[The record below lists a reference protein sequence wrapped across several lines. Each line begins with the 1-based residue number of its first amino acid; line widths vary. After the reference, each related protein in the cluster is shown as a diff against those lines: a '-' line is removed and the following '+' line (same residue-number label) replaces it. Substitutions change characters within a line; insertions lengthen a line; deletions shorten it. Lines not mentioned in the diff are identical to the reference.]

1 MLNFNS
7 FKLTAAVLVCFLV
20 SAFIALRFGSPT
32 ATPLSWLVSAAL
44 GYVGV
49 LVLKS
54 AATAL
59 LVWVL
64 SGKSVSLPCA
74 LTISLATYFVHQVSS
89 DLYQLVLA

>member
-7 FKLTAAVLVCFLV
+7 FRLTAAVLACFLV
-20 SAFIALRFGSPT
+20 SAFVSLRLNS
-32 ATPLSWLVSAAL
+32 PLSETSLLVGIAL

-49 LVLKS
+49 LALKS
-54 AATAL
+54 LATAL

-74 LTISLATYFVHQVSS
+74 LSVSLATYFVHQVSS
-89 DLYQLVLA
+89 DLYLAFA